1 MLYSEFN
8 YLEDFI
14 SYVKKHGVDDVFSYM
29 YSKPRF
35 TAEELAGSKRPSRE
49 EDKRPFDER
58 RLDREEEHYFYMLL
72 TARINDT
79 IAYFN
84 KLVGV
89 APMVPDKE
97 ESARMEPN
105 RKEVTD
111 HLDQEGLIIRR
122 GRWRVDAPDGLDQK
136 H

>member
-8 YLEDFI
+8 ELEDFI
-14 SYVKKHGVDDVFSYM
+14 SYLKKHNVDDVFLYTWA
-29 YSKPRF
+29 KPRF
-35 TAEELAGSKRPSRE
+35 TPEELAGSKRPSRD

-58 RLDREEEHYFYMLL
+58 RLDPEEEHQFYILL
-72 TARINDT
+72 TARVGDS

-84 KLVGV
+84 KLYGV
-89 APMVPDKE
+89 APMVPNSE
-97 ESARMEPN
+97 ESARMEPR

-111 HLDQEGLIIRR
+111 LLERAELTIHRGRVSEHVPEGL
-122 GRWRVDAPDGLDQK
+122 DPK